1 MFAFLKVGQHE
12 VGLRDSQFLLFP
24 LWFHKRSL
32 TTKIKG
38 NKKILNFADVFII
51 YYLIGINVLT
61 FLAHGLDKWKA
72 NTRPSTRSYYN
83 RT

>member
-1 MFAFLKVGQHE
+1 M
-12 VGLRDSQFLLFP
+12 R
-24 LWFHKRSL
+24 
-32 TTKIKG
+32 IKG

-61 FLAHGLDKWKA
+61 FLAYGLDKWKA

-83 RT
+83 RI